1 MEKKILENNII
12 TKWYKTI
19 ESTDSKINM
28 LGPQTKFKLNSIW
41 DINVNAKNIGAATVV
56 GLGIINNSLVSSLN
70 RSATICN
77 APFLPS
83 KVGPIRL
90 WEKANNFRST
100 NIVNK
105 AKTIAI
111 TDNIKFNSWIVFLT
125 NLN

>member
-1 MEKKILENNII
+1 M
-12 TKWYKTI
+12 

-41 DINVNAKNIGAATVV
+41 DINVRAKNIGAATVV
-56 GLGIINNSLVSSLN
+56 GLGIINNSLVNNLN
-70 RSATICN
+70 RSATICS

-100 NIVNK
+100 SIVNK

-111 TDNIKFNSWIVFLT
+111 IDNIKFNSWIVFF
-125 NLN
+125 